1 MINFADKENITKLIE
16 LERISLTSTLDIQK
30 SLNKQILIFIKN
42 FMADVTFSS
51 DINLNDEAFYYLN
64 KSTEALSKSNS
75 NITNLK
81 KLLENID
88 EINVAEEGFE
98 ENVEKYNNNFKEN
111 IDSIYASTE
120 IIEKFVHEIN
130 TADLSKL
137 AQDLTV
143 EREDEQEDIISSKD
157 LEISYIENTL
167 VISEEEKKV
176 ILPYTINKV
185 KETLLKNNQEYSS
198 LQDVIDKVYTK
209 PINYYRFS
217 AIARFKETYKLVRK
231 KEKGTIAKA
240 LELAF
245 ELLLN
250 YNLHPAII
258 TACKSLDELDVYLAC
273 LEDNTLNEF
282 GFFDIKYEIPL
293 AIPKH
298 SKNEII

>member
-250 YNLHPAII
+250 YNLHPAKI
-258 TACKSLDELDVYLAC
+258 TACKSLDEIDVYLAC

>member
-88 EINVAEEGFE
+88 KINVAEEGFE

-130 TADLSKL
+130 TTDLSKL

-143 EREDEQEDIISSKD
+143 KREDEQEDIISSKD

-298 SKNEII
+298 SKNEIV

>member
-88 EINVAEEGFE
+88 EINVAKEGFE

-130 TADLSKL
+130 TTDLSKL

-143 EREDEQEDIISSKD
+143 EMEDEQEDIISSKD

-298 SKNEII
+298 SKNEIV

>member
-30 SLNKQILIFIKN
+30 RLNKQILIFIKN

-157 LEISYIENTL
+157 LEISYI
-167 VISEEEKKV
+167 
-176 ILPYTINKV
+176 
-185 KETLLKNNQEYSS
+185 
-198 LQDVIDKVYTK
+198 
-209 PINYYRFS
+209 
-217 AIARFKETYKLVRK
+217 
-231 KEKGTIAKA
+231 
-240 LELAF
+240 
-245 ELLLN
+245 
-250 YNLHPAII
+250 
-258 TACKSLDELDVYLAC
+258 
-273 LEDNTLNEF
+273 
-282 GFFDIKYEIPL
+282 
-293 AIPKH
+293 
-298 SKNEII
+298 